1 MPMRSQNATLEM
13 VVETRNDIARQTAS
27 HQPASVSAVAQ
38 PATARPKGEEVR
50 SIAASETAPTGFLNR
65 LAYGFRGYLHR
76 RTEGDQFR
84 WNVPPQHLG
93 VVYPQTVYCVDLP
106 ASDPIGMLT
115 SYMQQGVKADHVV
128 FVGDPLTMTDDAYY
142 RVTQQGALV
151 HETKKR
157 SHRQLT
163 EEELTL
169 HYVAGRPAVT
179 PTKNPNAYTYK
190 PRASV
195 VTKAQL
201 QAHIDAIAAHKR

>member
-1 MPMRSQNATLEM
+1 MRSQNATLEM

-27 HQPASVSAVAQ
+27 QQRAPVSAVAEL
-38 PATARPKGEEVR
+38 ATARPKGKEAR
-50 SIAASETAPTGFLNR
+50 PIAASETAPAGFLNR
-65 LAYGFRGYLHR
+65 LAYGVRGYLHR

-93 VVYPQTVYCVDLP
+93 VIHPQTVYCVELP
-106 ASDPIGMLT
+106 TSDPIGMLT
-115 SYMQQGVKADHVV
+115 SYVQQGVKADHVV

-142 RVTQQGALV
+142 RATQQGALV

-157 SHRQLT
+157 SQRRLT

-169 HYVAGRPAVT
+169 YHVAARPAVT

-190 PRASV
+190 PRAAV
-195 VTKAQL
+195 VTKEQL